1 MMNKT
6 LLIIALLFIGTIVQ
20 AAPNYQYVEIRPGE
34 TYINTTTQTQQIRV
48 RRNVE
53 DKSKVEK
60 FNSGVSN
67 TANTLNNTLNSIRA
81 ITSIFGLY

>member
-1 MMNKT
+1 MHKT
-6 LLIIALLFIGTIVQ
+6 ILTIVLLLITTTAQ
-20 AAPNYQYVEIRPGE
+20 AAPNYEYVEIRPGE
-34 TYINTTTQTQQIRV
+34 TYVNSTTQTQQIRV
-48 RRNVE
+48 KRNIE

-81 ITSIFGLY
+81 ITSMFGLY

>member
-1 MMNKT
+1 MHKT
-6 LLIIALLFIGTIVQ
+6 LLTITLLLIATTAQ
-20 AAPNYQYVEIRPGE
+20 AAPNYEYVEVRPGE
-34 TYINTTTQTQQIRV
+34 TYVNSTTQTQQIRIK
-48 RRNVE
+48 RNVE